1 MRSRLWSPEVQIPR
15 DVMPSM
21 GEMMKDQ
28 IGGDIPAETQAQ
40 MLVRYAQDL

>member
-1 MRSRLWSPEVQIPR
+1 
-15 DVMPSM
+15 MPSM

-40 MLVRYAQDL
+40 MLLRYAQDL